1 MCIWYSIKNII
12 VKHYDY
18 IFLTLVAVAVA
29 LAGAVVTITII
40 SKLINTTSY

>member
-12 VKHYDY
+12 VKQYDY
-18 IFLTLVAVAVA
+18 IFLTLVAVA